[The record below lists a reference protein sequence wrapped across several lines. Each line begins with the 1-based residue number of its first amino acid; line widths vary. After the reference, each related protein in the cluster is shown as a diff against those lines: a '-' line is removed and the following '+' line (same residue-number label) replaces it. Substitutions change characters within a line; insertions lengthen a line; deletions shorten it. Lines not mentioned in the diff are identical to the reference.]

1 MNTVYIYWTSTALQ
15 VLLNI
20 QGDTI
25 MAEDIFDLE
34 DKRRLELGLVIRER
48 IALDLTKD
56 GKLPADTSSREF
68 LLRAIEGMDGVIL
81 KKAKIKTEDKLQEA
95 QGQISNNIA
104 ELLRRVSNVKADAT
118 VLDKPFLDNDIQVD
132 NTVPG
137 ETIIGVNSEIV
148 KTEFF
153 KG

>member
-1 MNTVYIYWTSTALQ
+1 
-15 VLLNI
+15 
-20 QGDTI
+20 

-34 DKRRLELGLVIRER
+34 DKRRLELGLEIRER
-48 IALDLTKD
+48 IARDLTKD
-56 GKLPADTSSREF
+56 GKLPMDTSSREF

-118 VLDKPFLDNDIQVD
+118 VLDKPFLDSNVQVE

-137 ETIIGVNSEIV
+137 ETTIGVSSEIV

>member
-48 IALDLTKD
+48 IAVELTKD

>member
-1 MNTVYIYWTSTALQ
+1 
-15 VLLNI
+15 
-20 QGDTI
+20 
-25 MAEDIFDLE
+25 MAEDIFDLD
-34 DKRRLELGLVIRER
+34 DKRRLELGLVIREK
-48 IALDLTKD
+48 IAIELTKD

-118 VLDKPFLDNDIQVD
+118 VLEKPFLDNDVQVD

-137 ETIIGVNSEIV
+137 ETTIGVSSEIV

>member
-1 MNTVYIYWTSTALQ
+1 
-15 VLLNI
+15 
-20 QGDTI
+20 
-25 MAEDIFDLE
+25 MAEDIFDIE

-48 IALDLTKD
+48 IAIELTKD

-104 ELLRRVSNVKADAT
+104 ELLRRVTNVKADAT
-118 VLDKPFLDNDIQVD
+118 VLDKPFLDNNITVD
-132 NTVPG
+132 DVVIG
-137 ETIIGVNSEIV
+137 ETTIGVNSEVI

>member
-1 MNTVYIYWTSTALQ
+1 
-15 VLLNI
+15 
-20 QGDTI
+20 

-34 DKRRLELGLVIRER
+34 DKRRLELGLEIRER
-48 IALDLTKD
+48 IARDLTKD
-56 GKLPADTSSREF
+56 GKLPMDTSSREF

-118 VLDKPFLDNDIQVD
+118 VLDKPFLESNVQVE

-137 ETIIGVNSEIV
+137 ETTIGVSSEIV

>member
-118 VLDKPFLDNDIQVD
+118 VLEKPFLDNDVQVD

-137 ETIIGVNSEIV
+137 ETTIGVSSEII

>member
-1 MNTVYIYWTSTALQ
+1 
-15 VLLNI
+15 
-20 QGDTI
+20 

-48 IALDLTKD
+48 IAVELTKD

-104 ELLRRVSNVKADAT
+104 ELLRRISNVKADAT

-137 ETIIGVNSEIV
+137 ETTIGVNSEIV

>member
-1 MNTVYIYWTSTALQ
+1 
-15 VLLNI
+15 
-20 QGDTI
+20 

-48 IALDLTKD
+48 IAVELTKD